1 MNKIKLKNRFAS
13 IWFPQLPLETIL
25 SKEPLLDS
33 LPLVVSFSEGEEI
46 ICANELA
53 KNYSDEWMREV
64 ALHNMRIFWNID
76 NHRNYV
82 IKHFFEQLFD
92 DHSTESQQKLYT
104 SLI

>member
-46 ICANELA
+46 ICANGLA
-53 KNYSDEWMREV
+53 KKLNICAGMSTKETLTLNPHVISRTVQHSDLKEKPV
-64 ALHNMRIFWNID
+64 
-76 NHRNYV
+76 
-82 IKHFFEQLFD
+82 
-92 DHSTESQQKLYT
+92 SYT
-104 SLI
+104 HLTLPTIPQV